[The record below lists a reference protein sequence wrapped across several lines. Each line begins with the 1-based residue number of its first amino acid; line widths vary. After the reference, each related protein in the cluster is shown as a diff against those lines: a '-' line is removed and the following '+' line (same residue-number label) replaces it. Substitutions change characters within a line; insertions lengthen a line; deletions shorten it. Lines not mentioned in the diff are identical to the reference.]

1 MAKDMYHDHVKEALI
16 KDGWTITH
24 DPYYLDV
31 GNSSPV
37 EIDLG
42 AEKLM
47 SAERGAEKIVV
58 EVKSFLNRSLTY
70 DFYGAYGQ
78 FRFYRRGILKTD
90 PERILFLA
98 IPNDV
103 YSKIELRSF
112 YMELIE
118 DEKIFLLI
126 FNPLTRT
133 IESWKK

>member
-1 MAKDMYHDHVKEALI
+1 
-16 KDGWTITH
+16 
-24 DPYYLDV
+24 
-31 GNSSPV
+31 
-37 EIDLG
+37 
-42 AEKLM
+42 M
-47 SAERGAEKIVV
+47 SAERGTEKIVV

-90 PERILFLA
+90 PESILFLA

>member
-1 MAKDMYHDHVKEALI
+1 MAKDIYHEHVKEALI

-31 GNSSPV
+31 GNTSPV

-47 SAERGAEKIVV
+47 SAERGTEKIVV

>member
-1 MAKDMYHDHVKEALI
+1 MAKDIYHEHVKEALI

-31 GNSSPV
+31 GNDSPV

-42 AEKLM
+42 AEKLI
-47 SAERGAEKIVV
+47 SAERGTEKIVV
-58 EVKSFLNRSLTY
+58 EIKSFLNRSITY
-70 DFYGAYGQ
+70 DFYRAYGQ
-78 FRFYRRGILKTD
+78 FRFYRRGLSKTD
-90 PERILFLA
+90 PEHILFLA
-98 IPNDV
+98 IPIDV
-103 YSKIELRSF
+103 YSQFELRDF

-118 DEKIFLLI
+118 EENIFLVI